1 MRTWKRL
8 GFTAVIATTA
18 LALAGA
24 AYAAPGKNKSKNNSR
39 ARQEA
44 DLAPGATSLE
54 FAAEGE
60 ARHEAKTHKGALQ
73 LHRLR
78 ARVEIPIPSVGLGI
92 VTEEDAE
99 AAVILMV
106 LSRGGV
112 PYAECTLELTEIEDD
127 EAVYKVDVRLIP
139 RHGGPVLREQKGSCD
154 VDPLAPVAPG
164 IPDVLDGDTAAVT
177 ANGGAA
183 FLEGIFED

>member
-1 MRTWKRL
+1 
-8 GFTAVIATTA
+8 VIVTTA

-24 AYAAPGKNKSKNNSR
+24 AYAAPGKKNSW
-39 ARQEA
+39 ARQAAE
-44 DLAPGATSLE
+44 LAPGATSPE
-54 FAAEGE
+54 SAADGK

-78 ARVEIPIPSVGLGI
+78 ARAEIPIPSAGLGI
-92 VTEEDAE
+92 LTEEDAK

-154 VDPLAPVAPG
+154 IDPGLAVVPG

-183 FLEGIFED
+183 FLEGTFED

>member
-8 GFTAVIATTA
+8 GFTVVSVTTA
-18 LALAGA
+18 LALAGVA
-24 AYAAPGKNKSKNNSR
+24 CAAPGKNNKNNSR

-44 DLAPGATSLE
+44 ELAPGATSPE
-54 FAAEGE
+54 SAADGE

-78 ARVEIPIPSVGLGI
+78 ARAEIPIPSVGLGI
-92 VTEEDAE
+92 LTQEDAE

-112 PYAECTLELTEIEDD
+112 PYAECTLELTEIEGD

-139 RHGGPVLREQKGSCD
+139 RHGGPLLREQKGSCHL
-154 VDPLAPVAPG
+154 DPGLAVG

-183 FLEGIFED
+183 FLEGTFED

>member
-8 GFTAVIATTA
+8 GFTALSVTA
-18 LALAGA
+18 VLALAGA
-24 AYAAPGKNKSKNNSR
+24 ALAAPGQNSW
-39 ARQEA
+39 ARQKAE
-44 DLAPGATSLE
+44 LEPGATSPE
-54 FAAEGE
+54 PAADGE

-78 ARVEIPIPSVGLGI
+78 ARTEIPIPSVGLGI
-92 VTEEDAE
+92 LTEEDAG

-112 PYAECTLELTEIEDD
+112 PYAECTLELTEIESD

-139 RHGGPVLREQKGSCD
+139 RRGGPVLREQKGSCD
-154 VDPLAPVAPG
+154 LDLTVAVVPG
-164 IPDVLDGDTAAVT
+164 IPDVQDGDTAAVT
-177 ANGGAA
+177 ANGLT
-183 FLEGIFED
+183 FLEGTFED

>member
-1 MRTWKRL
+1 MRTWKGL
-8 GFTAVIATTA
+8 GITAVSVTTA
-18 LALAGA
+18 LALAGVVC
-24 AYAAPGKNKSKNNSR
+24 AAPGKNNSR
-39 ARQEA
+39 TRQEA
-44 DLAPGATSLE
+44 ELAPGAASPE
-54 FAAEGE
+54 SAADGE

-78 ARVEIPIPSVGLGI
+78 ARAEIPIPSAGLGI
-92 VTEEDAE
+92 LTEEDAE

-112 PYAECTLELTEIEDD
+112 PYAECTLELTEIEGD

-139 RHGGPVLREQKGSCD
+139 RHGGPVLREQKGSCHL
-154 VDPLAPVAPG
+154 DPGLAVG

-183 FLEGIFED
+183 FLEGTFED

>member
-8 GFTAVIATTA
+8 GFTAVIVATA
-18 LALAGA
+18 LALVSA
-24 AYAAPGKNKSKNNSR
+24 AFAAPGKKNSR

-44 DLAPGATSLE
+44 ELAPGATSPE
-54 FAAEGE
+54 SAADGE

-78 ARVEIPIPSVGLGI
+78 ARVELPIPSVGLGI
-92 VTEEDAE
+92 LTGEDAKG
-99 AAVILMV
+99 AVILMV

-127 EAVYKVDVRLIP
+127 EVAYKVDVRLIP

-154 VDPLAPVAPG
+154 LDPGLALVPG

-183 FLEGIFED
+183 FLEGTFED